1 MVKAAGP
8 VDANV
13 AKAKP
18 TWHAMETNKSLVLR
32 PSTKGTRVSE
42 LHLKVPKTDASR
54 YLFLLKGSS
63 LLTEVSK
70 LVAAHREP
78 VADQALRANRMVN
91 FSGSMRP
98 CKRWV
103 DLPSIP
109 FCNQC
114 QKWGHPGARCS
125 ANILICSRCA
135 GTHDYRQHDRYCS
148 TCQKGPGHSCRPRCN
163 NCFGP
168 HMSTSHDCPYWL
180 GRTSKERHSELDAE
194 IAAKFP
200 KEKKKHQQATKL
212 HVKRS
217 VSLLLTLKDSLPS
230 ERRALLTSL
239 LPCLHEPLRPFPL
252 PRLNPPR
259 AMCSLSLVLLP
270 RASTKSFA
278 AIVRRSAF

>member
-8 VDANV
+8 VDTNA

-18 TWHAMETNKSLVLR
+18 TWRAMETNKSLVLR
-32 PSTKGTRVSE
+32 PSTKGTHVSE

-78 VADQALRANRMVN
+78 VADQAIRANRIVLAKWSMRNNLVIKCKKPMDDIVKNGIRDALDCVFPDDSAEILVLNKPPTTALKFLAVPQHNLDGSDTDDMDLLNDLTAHDMWANIVIWSNPKFINLKEGMASATVVVSVVDDNEGNVGRRLMGTMVN

-114 QKWGHPGARCS
+114 STLHS
-125 ANILICSRCA
+125 ATVPSGILGI
-135 GTHDYRQHDRYCS
+135 
-148 TCQKGPGHSCRPRCN
+148 
-163 NCFGP
+163 
-168 HMSTSHDCPYWL
+168 L
-180 GRTSKERHSELDAE
+180 GRS
-194 IAAKFP
+194 
-200 KEKKKHQQATKL
+200 
-212 HVKRS
+212 
-217 VSLLLTLKDSLPS
+217 
-230 ERRALLTSL
+230 
-239 LPCLHEPLRPFPL
+239 
-252 PRLNPPR
+252 
-259 AMCSLSLVLLP
+259 
-270 RASTKSFA
+270 
-278 AIVRRSAF
+278 